1 MNKLKLQTTL
11 KICYKRF
18 IDWQNIKSKI
28 GGWRIRQ
35 MDTWDVELLNLSQ
48 AHLDRG
54 RGDTVR
60 KKKRQNEVIMQLSKA
75 LTYMWGENS
84 PQNGMNVP

>member
-28 GGWRIRQ
+28 GGWRLTDIHIGSL
-35 MDTWDVELLNLSQ
+35 MNKLGNHEELKFQ
-48 AHLDRG
+48 
-54 RGDTVR
+54 
-60 KKKRQNEVIMQLSKA
+60 
-75 LTYMWGENS
+75 
-84 PQNGMNVP
+84 